1 MMRAS
6 RLNSMDGALPSVW
19 RVVFGLLLGVGAPL
33 AALADQ
39 GDITYTSQNFFV
51 QIQYYSPVGQSF
63 TAQAGALHAFS
74 FWVYDCNSNQGGN
87 TLTVTLYS
95 GQSTAPANQ
104 IAQTTVNI
112 PGTGTQNGFLDAIF
126 DVPTVK
132 GSLYTATISSTSARG
147 CIRENYTEFT
157 GVPAG
162 PPYPD
167 GQALSQGAF
176 SAADDFPF
184 LVQTGIIFAD
194 GFDGN

>member
-1 MMRAS
+1 MMHAS
-6 RLNSMDGALPSVW
+6 KFNGVGGVLPGVW
-19 RVVFGLLLGVGAPL
+19 RAVLGLLLGVGAPL

-39 GDITYTSQNFFV
+39 GDITYSSENFFV

-95 GQSTAPANQ
+95 GESTAPANQ
-104 IAQTTVNI
+104 VAQTTVTI
-112 PGTGTQNGFLDAIF
+112 PGIGTQNGFLDAIL

-132 GSLYTATISSTSARG
+132 GSLYTATISSSSARG
-147 CIRENYTEFT
+147 CLYENYPEFT
-157 GVPAG
+157 GVAAG

-176 SAADDFPF
+176 SATDDFPF

>member
-1 MMRAS
+1 MMHAS
-6 RLNSMDGALPSVW
+6 KFNGVGGVLPGVW
-19 RVVFGLLLGVGAPL
+19 RAVLGLLLGVGAPL

-39 GDITYTSQNFFV
+39 GDINYSSENWFD
-51 QIQYYSPVGQSF
+51 QIQYYSPIGQSF

-74 FWVYDCNSNQGGN
+74 FWVLDCNSNQGGN

-95 GQSTAPANQ
+95 GESTAPANQ
-104 IAQTTVNI
+104 IAQATVTI
-112 PGTGTQNGFLDAIF
+112 PGTGTQDGFLDAIF

-132 GSLYTATISSTSARG
+132 GSLYTATISSPSARG
-147 CIRENYTEFT
+147 CLRENYTEFT
-157 GVPAG
+157 AVPPG
-162 PPYPD
+162 PAYPN
-167 GQALSQGAF
+167 GQALVQGAF

>member
-1 MMRAS
+1 MMHAL
-6 RLNSMDGALPSVW
+6 RLNGVGGALHGVW
-19 RVVFGLLLGVGAPL
+19 RAVFALLLGMGVPL

-39 GDITYTSQNFFV
+39 GDINYSSENWFDQV
-51 QIQYYSPVGQSF
+51 QYYSPIGQSF

-74 FWVYDCNSNQGGN
+74 FWVLDCNSNQGGN

-95 GQSTAPANQ
+95 GESTAPANQ
-104 IAQTTVNI
+104 IAQTTMTM
-112 PGTGTQNGFLDAIF
+112 PGTGTQDGFLDAIF

-132 GSLYTATISSTSARG
+132 GSLYTATISSPSARG
-147 CIRENYTEFT
+147 CLRENYTEFT
-157 GVPAG
+157 AVPPG
-162 PPYPD
+162 PAYPN
-167 GQALSQGAF
+167 GQALVQGAF

>member
-1 MMRAS
+1 MMHAL
-6 RLNSMDGALPSVW
+6 RLNGVGGALHGVW
-19 RVVFGLLLGVGAPL
+19 WAVFALLLGMGVPL

-39 GDITYTSQNFFV
+39 GDVNYSSENWFD
-51 QIQYYSPVGQSF
+51 QIQYYSPIGQSF

-74 FWVYDCNSNQGGN
+74 FWVLDCNSNQGGN

-95 GQSTAPANQ
+95 GESTAPANQ
-104 IAQTTVNI
+104 IAQTTVTI
-112 PGTGTQNGFLDAIF
+112 PGTGTQDGFLDAIF

-132 GSLYTATISSTSARG
+132 GSLYTATISSPSARG
-147 CIRENYTEFT
+147 CLRENYTEFT
-157 GVPAG
+157 AVPPG
-162 PPYPD
+162 PAYPN
-167 GQALSQGAF
+167 GQALVQGAF